1 MSSGNFIFG
10 IPKTIESHT
19 KSLDEAA
26 RAKHTKARE
35 SCRKEELWT
44 KTVVKMTPDKKPMT

>member
-1 MSSGNFIFG
+1 MSSSNSIFG
-10 IPKTIESHT
+10 IPRTIESHT
-19 KSLDEAA
+19 KAVDEAM
-26 RAKHTKARE
+26 RAKHIKARD